1 MNLKVNSTLLVI
13 AAVVSSTIIVAVGKN
28 GSMLLP
34 FRTDAESEAAA
45 SAEAALLASPA
56 ISMEAMVDTPPPDN
70 NGVDLTYP
78 IYDRL
83 SDWLTSPPNPFDLQD
98 PSNVKKDIEYD
109 PGTGQ
114 YILTETIGDQFFRN
128 PTYMTF
134 EEYLD
139 YQSKQSEQQ
148 YWFDRSNA
156 ASALSQKGVI
166 PEVNVN
172 NRIFD
177 RIFGGTAVDIRP
189 QGNIDL
195 TFGGNYQNIL
205 NPILTK
211 RQSHQGGFDFDMNI
225 QINVVGKI
233 GDKLKLTTNYNT
245 GAVFNFENQVKLDY
259 TGYEDEIIKK
269 IEAGN
274 VSLPLK
280 GTLITGNQSLFGL
293 KTQLQFGR
301 LTVTNVISQQQ
312 SQAQNITVQGGAQT
326 QTFRI
331 TADQY
336 DENRNFLLAQYFR
349 QHYNEALAGIPV
361 VNSQVT
367 INKIE
372 VWVTNKT
379 GATVDVRDVVAFM
392 DLGESSPY
400 STSPAVG
407 PATNNVLP
415 YANNLEPGLNS
426 NNLYTAISHDNG
438 ARSLDLALQTLTG
451 PGYNLQ
457 PIQDFEKT
465 YARKLGPN
473 EYTFDPR
480 VGYLMLNQQLNPD
493 EVLGV
498 AYQYTVNGQ
507 VYQVGEFAADVPPNV
522 DTPGVLFLKMLKS
535 TSTRTKL
542 PIWDLMMKNVYSLG
556 AYQVNAQ
563 DFFLDVYYLDPGGGE
578 KRYVPADNIN
588 GTPLIQ
594 VLGLDRLNNN
604 NDPQPDGVFDF
615 ISGITINPSNGKV
628 IFPVLEPFGSDL
640 TKKFSSPVA
649 AQPYVYQV
657 LYDSTKTIA
666 YQFPE
671 FNRYSIKGTYKSSVS
686 SEISLGA
693 FNVPNGSVSVTAG
706 GQKLIENVDFT
717 VDYNLG
723 RVKILNQSLLNSGV
737 PINVAFEN
745 NELFSFQIKTL
756 FGARLDYYI
765 NDKFTLGGTLLK
777 LWERPYTVKLNAGDD
792 PISNAIYGLDGSYTS
807 ESVWLTKMVNA
818 IPLINTK
825 ETSSVTLSGE
835 AARLAPGHSKA
846 IGKDGT
852 VYIDD
857 FEGTQTSYDL
867 RFPFASW
874 SLASTPQDPQGGLF
888 PEGTRIND
896 LSYGFNRAKFS
907 WYNIDPFFWGTR
919 APAGIKGVGIEQNN
933 FYSRPVQSIEI
944 FPQQDNSNQ
953 PFNQNENTFDIR
965 FEPGKRGPYNF
976 DTDSLGQQLTVDANG
991 DILLPDPER
1000 RWGGIQ
1006 RAIDQT
1012 DFEEANI
1019 EYIQFWVLDPFLN
1032 VANDGGDLYIN
1043 LGNISEDV
1051 LKDSKFQYENG
1062 LSPTGDTTIESKSKW
1077 AYTPKVPPVTRSF
1090 DNDPNARQYQDIG
1103 FDGNRTVDEQRFFK
1117 AYIDALG
1124 SIYGVGSAVYN
1135 AAVTDPSNDDYRYY
1149 DDPFYTDAQTGILD
1163 RYAKYNNSEGNS
1175 PISSGNQ
1182 AVSFAATNEPET
1194 EDLNRDNTITEN
1206 EEYFQYKVHISPQSL
1221 SLIGQNFITDM
1232 VTYDVPAVDGYSP
1245 GQERWYQI
1253 KIPINEYNKKV
1264 GSIPDFK
1271 SIRFIRMYM
1280 TGFDTTVIMR
1290 FARMELIRNQWRKY
1304 LFSLEQPGEYIPGDN
1319 SGNTFFNLT
1328 SVSLE
1333 ENSSKLPFNYVLPPG
1348 IQREQIV
1355 GQVNTIYQNEQ
1366 SLSLQV
1372 CNLRNGDSRAVY
1384 KNINLDLRQYQN
1396 LKMFV
1401 HAESVAGNDPLQ
1413 NGGITAWLRL
1423 GSDFTSNYY
1432 EYEVPLIISTEGNQS
1447 AANIWPDS
1455 NNFDISLQDMID
1467 AKQAR
1472 NFAGIPITVP
1482 YVVELANGKKI
1493 TVVGN
1498 PDLGIVAT
1506 AMLGVRNPKNGTP
1519 DDNGNPVCAEIWFD
1533 ELRLAGFDENGG
1545 YAAIARADI
1554 RLADFGTV
1562 TLSGSMHTIGY
1573 GQLEQ
1578 KLNDRFK
1585 DDYTAYDAATTLE
1598 LGKFFP
1604 KNAGIRLPMYAGISK
1619 ANSNPQYDPYDH
1631 DILLKEKLAL
1641 ISDPAQKSQV
1651 RKDAQTYRSIG
1662 SLNFSNVRK
1671 VSMGKNANSKL
1682 KVYSPENLNLTY
1694 AYTRTLLHSPIIQSD
1709 ITKQHHGELGYAF
1722 PGKSRY
1728 IMPFEKM
1735 IPSKNKYLKV
1745 IRDFNL
1751 NFLPTNLTFRT
1762 AMDRQ
1767 FNETVLRPIAQDE
1780 IIIPTYNKYFTW
1792 DRAEGLKLDLS
1803 KGLNL
1808 DFNALANTRIDEP
1821 QGLIDTKEKKD
1832 SIFKNIKDFG
1842 RTTNYTHNTNVNYT
1856 VPLNKIPFLDWTQ
1869 LTGRY
1874 GTNYTWLTAPLVL
1887 DSATNRIIPS
1897 SLGNTISNTQNL
1909 SFNGEMNFRNLY
1921 NKSKF
1926 LKRYDTNAAI
1936 PNRKKA
1942 PGSKTSKNKE
1952 EEEEAGDKA
1961 VADPKKSNDKKTK
1974 PIGMEAYAIRIP
1986 LMLKRV
1992 SLNYTENHNTVL
2004 PGYLFKPRFIGQDFS
2019 QSAPGWGFIFGY
2031 QPDSVWMNKKA
2042 QAGWISSDTTLNYM
2056 FVQNSNRNTSMKA
2069 TLEPFK
2075 DLLIDLNFSR
2085 TNSDNISEY
2094 FKRPS
2099 SNADFQHLSRVE
2111 FGTYTSSYIPIKT
2124 SFVPL
2129 KPNDF
2134 SETFVEFAKYR
2145 ETISKRLGEV
2155 NPNSIG
2161 TFSDS
2166 LPNYEKGYGPFST
2179 DVLIPAFLAAYG
2191 GKDPASI
2198 SLGLPLNKFPLPN
2211 WRVTYNGLTK
2221 IPWAKK
2227 IWSSVNISHAYNS
2240 NLSIASFSSSLD
2252 FVGATGNEVAFP
2264 SKIDSL
2270 SGNFISFYDIPAI
2283 SITEAFSPLIGIDM
2297 TWKNSLTTK
2306 FEYKRGRNLS
2316 FSFLDYQLT
2325 ESRTQEI
2332 TIGLGYKF
2340 RNATLPFKIDG
2351 KKKRLKNDI
2360 TFLMNVSYGDNIT
2373 LSQKLNQETPSQ
2385 ATAGIE
2391 TLAFSPTFDY
2401 VVNNR
2406 LSVRLFFNKRYTIP
2420 KISNSYPIRYTDG
2433 GVTIRFTL
2441 GQ

>member
-1 MNLKVNSTLLVI
+1 E
-13 AAVVSSTIIVAVGKN
+13 VSI
-28 GSMLLP
+28 
-34 FRTDAESEAAA
+34 EAA
-45 SAEAALLASPA
+45 
-56 ISMEAMVDTPPPDN
+56 VDTPPADN
-70 NGVDLTYP
+70 NQIDLTYP
-78 IYDRL
+78 IYDRF
-83 SDWLTSPPNPFDLQD
+83 SDWLTTPSNAFDLQD
-98 PSNVKKDIEYD
+98 PSNVEKNIDYD
-109 PGTGQ
+109 PETNQ
-114 YILTETIGDQFFRN
+114 YILTETIGGQFFRN
-128 PTYMTF
+128 PTYMSF
-134 EEYLD
+134 QEYLD
-139 YQSKQSEQQ
+139 YQSKNSEQQ

-211 RQSHQGGFDFDMNI
+211 SQRHQGGFDFDMNI
-225 QINVVGKI
+225 QINVIGKI
-233 GDKLKLTTNYNT
+233 GDKLKITTNYNT

-280 GTLITGNQSLFGL
+280 GSLITGNQSLFGL

-312 SQAQNITVQGGAQT
+312 SQAENITVQGGAQT
-326 QTFRI
+326 QVFRI

-336 DENRNFLLAQYFR
+336 DENRNFLLSQYFR
-349 QHYNEALAGIPV
+349 QHYNEALAGIPI

-367 INKIE
+367 INKME

-379 GATVDVRDVVAFM
+379 GATVDVRDVIAFM
-392 DLGESSPY
+392 DLGESTPY

-407 PATNNVLP
+407 PPTNNVLP
-415 YANNLEPGLNS
+415 YANNLTPALNS
-426 NNLYTAISHDNG
+426 NNLYPTISHDPSV
-438 ARSLDLALQTLTG
+438 RSLDFALQTLTG
-451 PGYNLQ
+451 PSYNLL

-465 YARKLGPN
+465 YARKLAPN
-473 EYTFDPR
+473 EYTFDSR
-480 VGYLMLNQQLNPD
+480 VGFLMLNQQLNPD

-522 DTPGVLFLKMLKS
+522 DTPSVLFLKMLKS

-556 AYQVNAQ
+556 AYQVNSQ

-615 ISGITINPSNGKV
+615 INGITINPANGKV

-640 TKKFSSPVA
+640 AKKFSSAVA

-671 FNRYSIKGTYKSSVS
+671 FNRYSIKGSYKSSVS

-693 FNVPNGSVSVTAG
+693 FNVPSGSVTVTAG
-706 GQKLIENVDFT
+706 GQKLTENVDFT

-745 NELFSFQIKTL
+745 NELFSFQTKTL
-756 FGARLDYYI
+756 FGARFDYYI
-765 NDKFTLGGTLLK
+765 NDKFTLGGTFLK

-792 PISNAIYGLDGSYTS
+792 PISNAIYGIDGSYTS
-807 ESVWLTKMVNA
+807 ESAWLTKMVNA

-825 ETSSVTLSGE
+825 EVSSVTLSGE
-835 AARLAPGHSKA
+835 GARLDPGHSGA

-896 LSYGFNRAKFS
+896 LSYGYNRAKLS
-907 WYNIDPFFWGTR
+907 WYNIDPYFWGTR
-919 APAGIKGVGIEQNN
+919 APDGIKGIGEEQNN
-933 FYSRPVQSIEI
+933 FYSRPIESIEI
-944 FPQQDNSNQ
+944 FPQQDNSNE

-965 FEPGKRGPYNF
+965 FEPSKRGPYNF
-976 DTDSLGQQLTVDANG
+976 DTDSAGQQLTVDANG
-991 DILLPDPER
+991 EIQLPNPEK

-1006 RAIDQT
+1006 RSIDQT

-1032 VANDGGDLYIN
+1032 SATDGGDLYIN

-1062 LSPTGDTTIESKSKW
+1062 LSPTGDTTIENKSAW
-1077 AYTPKVPPVTRSF
+1077 AYNPKVPPVTRAF
-1090 DNDPNARQYQDIG
+1090 DNDPNARQYQDVG
-1103 FDGNRTVDEQRFFK
+1103 FDGNRNIDEGRFFK
-1117 AYIDALG
+1117 SYLDALG
-1124 SIYGVGSAVYN
+1124 NIYGFNSTLYEV
-1135 AAVTDPSNDDYRYY
+1135 AAADPSNDNYRYF

-1163 RYAKYNNSEGNS
+1163 RYSRYNATEGNS

-1182 AVSFAATNEPET
+1182 AVSYAATNEPES

-1206 EEYFQYKVHISPQSL
+1206 EEYFQYKVHVSPQSL
-1221 SLIGQNFITDM
+1221 SLIGQNFVTDM
-1232 VTYDVPAVDGYSP
+1232 VTYDVPTVDGYSP

-1304 LFSLEQPGEYIPGDN
+1304 LFSLEQPGEYLPGDN

-1355 GQVNTIYQNEQ
+1355 GQVSTTYQNEQ
-1366 SLSLQV
+1366 SLSLEV
-1372 CNLRNGDSRAVY
+1372 CNLNNGDARAVY
-1384 KNINLDLRQYQN
+1384 KNINLDLRQYFN

-1401 HAESVAGNDPLQ
+1401 HAESEAGNDPLS
-1413 NGGITAWLRL
+1413 NGDVTAFLRL

-1432 EYEVPLIISTEGNQS
+1432 EYEVPLIISTEGDQS
-1447 AANIWPDS
+1447 ASNIWPDS
-1455 NNFDISLQDMID
+1455 NNFDISLDD
-1467 AKQAR
+1467 LVNAKQAR
-1472 NFAGIPITVP
+1472 NFAGIPLTVP
-1482 YVVELANGKKI
+1482 YVVQLANGKQI

-1506 AMLGVRNPKNGTP
+1506 AMIGIRNPKQGLP
-1519 DDNGNPVCAEIWFD
+1519 DDNGNPVCGEFWFD
-1533 ELRLAGFDENGG
+1533 ELRLTGFDESGG

-1578 KLNDRFK
+1578 KLNERFK
-1585 DDYTAYDAATTLE
+1585 DDYLSYDAATVLE

-1619 ANSNPQYDPYDH
+1619 ANSTPQYDPYDH
-1631 DILLKEKLAL
+1631 DILLKEKLNL
-1641 ISDPAQKSQV
+1641 IDDPTLRTAAK
-1651 RKDAQTYRSIG
+1651 KDAQTYRSIG

-1671 VSMGKNANSKL
+1671 VSMGKNAKSKP
-1682 KVYSPENLNLTY
+1682 VIYSPENWNLTY
-1694 AYTRTLLHSPIIQSD
+1694 AYTRTLIHSPIISSD
-1709 ITKQHHGELGYAF
+1709 ITRQHHGELGYAF

-1728 IMPFEKM
+1728 ISPFEKL
-1735 IPSKNKYLKV
+1735 IPSKNKYLKIV
-1745 IRDFNL
+1745 RDFNL
-1751 NFLPTNLTFRT
+1751 
-1762 AMDRQ
+1762 
-1767 FNETVLRPIAQDE
+1767 
-1780 IIIPTYNKYFTW
+1780 
-1792 DRAEGLKLDLS
+1792 
-1803 KGLNL
+1803 
-1808 DFNALANTRIDEP
+1808 
-1821 QGLIDTKEKKD
+1821 
-1832 SIFKNIKDFG
+1832 
-1842 RTTNYTHNTNVNYT
+1842 
-1856 VPLNKIPFLDWTQ
+1856 
-1869 LTGRY
+1869 
-1874 GTNYTWLTAPLVL
+1874 
-1887 DSATNRIIPS
+1887 
-1897 SLGNTISNTQNL
+1897 
-1909 SFNGEMNFRNLY
+1909 
-1921 NKSKF
+1921 
-1926 LKRYDTNAAI
+1926 
-1936 PNRKKA
+1936 
-1942 PGSKTSKNKE
+1942 
-1952 EEEEAGDKA
+1952 
-1961 VADPKKSNDKKTK
+1961 
-1974 PIGMEAYAIRIP
+1974 
-1986 LMLKRV
+1986 
-1992 SLNYTENHNTVL
+1992 
-2004 PGYLFKPRFIGQDFS
+2004 
-2019 QSAPGWGFIFGY
+2019 
-2031 QPDSVWMNKKA
+2031 
-2042 QAGWISSDTTLNYM
+2042 
-2056 FVQNSNRNTSMKA
+2056 
-2069 TLEPFK
+2069 
-2075 DLLIDLNFSR
+2075 
-2085 TNSDNISEY
+2085 
-2094 FKRPS
+2094 
-2099 SNADFQHLSRVE
+2099 
-2111 FGTYTSSYIPIKT
+2111 
-2124 SFVPL
+2124 
-2129 KPNDF
+2129 
-2134 SETFVEFAKYR
+2134 
-2145 ETISKRLGEV
+2145 
-2155 NPNSIG
+2155 
-2161 TFSDS
+2161 
-2166 LPNYEKGYGPFST
+2166 
-2179 DVLIPAFLAAYG
+2179 
-2191 GKDPASI
+2191 
-2198 SLGLPLNKFPLPN
+2198 
-2211 WRVTYNGLTK
+2211 
-2221 IPWAKK
+2221 
-2227 IWSSVNISHAYNS
+2227 
-2240 NLSIASFSSSLD
+2240 
-2252 FVGATGNEVAFP
+2252 
-2264 SKIDSL
+2264 
-2270 SGNFISFYDIPAI
+2270 
-2283 SITEAFSPLIGIDM
+2283 
-2297 TWKNSLTTK
+2297 
-2306 FEYKRGRNLS
+2306 
-2316 FSFLDYQLT
+2316 
-2325 ESRTQEI
+2325 
-2332 TIGLGYKF
+2332 
-2340 RNATLPFKIDG
+2340 
-2351 KKKRLKNDI
+2351 
-2360 TFLMNVSYGDNIT
+2360 
-2373 LSQKLNQETPSQ
+2373 
-2385 ATAGIE
+2385 
-2391 TLAFSPTFDY
+2391 
-2401 VVNNR
+2401 
-2406 LSVRLFFNKRYTIP
+2406 
-2420 KISNSYPIRYTDG
+2420 
-2433 GVTIRFTL
+2433 
-2441 GQ
+2441 